1 MKISWGIKIAATYII
16 FVTGVIIMVLI
27 FMNQDVHLV
36 TDNYYAKDLEYQEQI
51 DKIDRT
57 GLLKEQLEIV
67 NLQSVIKFVF
77 PSEFSSAII
86 SGRIDFYRPS
96 DQSQDFSV
104 EITTDSLL
112 TQMISTGKMMKG
124 VWKVKVDWS
133 ANGNKYYN
141 EKILMVN

>member
-16 FVTGVIIMVLI
+16 FVIGVIIMVLI

-36 TDNYYAKDLEYQEQI
+36 TDNYYAKELEYQEQI
-51 DKIDRT
+51 DKVDRT
-57 GLLKEQLEIV
+57 SRLKEQLQIA
-67 NLQSVIKFVF
+67 NLQSDIKFIF
-77 PSEFSSAII
+77 PAEFSSSVI

-96 DQSQDFSV
+96 DQSQDFTV
-104 EITTDSLL
+104 EIRTDSLL
-112 TQMISTGKMMKG
+112 TQIISTAKLMKG

-133 ANGNKYYN
+133 ANGDTYYN

>member
-77 PSEFSSAII
+77 PAEFSSAVI

-112 TQMISTGKMMKG
+112 TQMISTEKMMKG

>member
-16 FVTGVIIMVLI
+16 FVIGVIIMVLI

-36 TDNYYAKDLEYQEQI
+36 TDNYYAKELEYQEQI
-51 DKIDRT
+51 DKVDRT
-57 GLLKEQLEIV
+57 SRLKEQLQIV
-67 NLQSVIKFVF
+67 NLQSDIKFIF
-77 PSEFSSAII
+77 PAEFSSSVI

-96 DQSQDFSV
+96 DQSQDFTV
-104 EITTDSLL
+104 EIRTDSLL
-112 TQMISTGKMMKG
+112 TQMISTAKLMKG

-133 ANGNKYYN
+133 ANEDTYYN